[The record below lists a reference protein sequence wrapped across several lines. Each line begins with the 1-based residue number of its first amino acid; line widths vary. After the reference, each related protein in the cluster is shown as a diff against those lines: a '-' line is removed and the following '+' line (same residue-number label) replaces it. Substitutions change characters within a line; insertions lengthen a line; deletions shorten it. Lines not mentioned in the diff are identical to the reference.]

1 MCYDICIY
9 HFHKYADM
17 GFGMKN
23 YDYSFLET
31 SAIPSDVVSFL
42 VQIHE
47 FKGKQANCY
56 RQQADILAKLVEFA
70 KIQSTGASNRIEGI
84 HTSDYRLHE
93 LKSEHIAP
101 ANLDEEE
108 ILGYRNVLETIH
120 ESHDYIS
127 INPNV
132 ILQLHRDLYKFS
144 PNESGGSFKR
154 TDNSIQEIDSAV
166 IKRVRFQSDS
176 SYITAASV
184 EALCI
189 AYNESV
195 GKKKAEL
202 LLVDI
207 IFILDFLCIHPFNNG
222 NGRMSRLL
230 TLLLLYRHGYIV
242 GKFISIESIIEKTK
256 ENYYISF
263 KQSSEH
269 WHEGKNDIWPFVR
282 YMLGVLLDAYRDFE
296 SRVAVV
302 SDAKVTKE
310 ERIRKFADEKV
321 GLFTKAE
328 IIQSCPDIAATTIE
342 KVLSEMKR
350 EGIIKTVGAGRGTK
364 WCKV

>member
-1 MCYDICIY
+1 MR
-9 HFHKYADM
+9 
-17 GFGMKN
+17 N
-23 YDYSFLET
+23 YDYNFLET
-31 SAIPSDVVSFL
+31 VAIPSDIVSFL
-42 VQIHE
+42 VRILE
-47 FKGKQANCY
+47 FKEKQENFYC
-56 RQQADILAKLVEFA
+56 QQPDVLSKLVEVA

-84 HTSDYRLHE
+84 HTSDQRLRE
-93 LKSEHIAP
+93 LKDEHVAP
-101 ANLDEEE
+101 ANRDEEE
-108 ILGYRNVLETIH
+108 TLGYRTVLDTIY
-120 ESHDYIS
+120 ESHNYIHIS
-127 INPNV
+127 PNV

-144 PNESGGSFKR
+144 PYGFGGAFKSA
-154 TDNSIQEIDSAV
+154 DNIIQESDASGV
-166 IKRVRFQSDS
+166 KRVRFQPVPA
-176 SYITAASV
+176 YETAASV
-184 EALCI
+184 DALCNT
-189 AYNESV
+189 YNEIADR
-195 GKKKAEL
+195 KKAEP

-207 IFILDFLCIHPFNNG
+207 LFILDFLCIHPFNDG

-230 TLLLLYRHGYIV
+230 TLLLLYRHGYMV
-242 GKFISIESIIEKTK
+242 GKYISIESLIEKTK
-256 ENYYISF
+256 DSYYATL

-282 YMLGVLLDAYRDFE
+282 YMLGVLLAAYRDFE
-296 SRVAVV
+296 SRVAVI
-302 SDAKVTKE
+302 SDAKMTKE